1 MTFENTVRL
10 RYNSLPGTE
19 EKERYSR
26 ESAITGK
33 NLPDSFLENLTT
45 FGMLKL
51 LVWMNQFCSFQLLI
65 FRRLYFVRLV
75 PLWKQIHFFF

>member
-26 ESAITGK
+26 KSAVTGK
-33 NLPDSFLENLTT
+33 NLPDPFLENLTT
-45 FGMLKL
+45 YQHVKARGLDEPIL
-51 LVWMNQFCSFQLLI
+51 
-65 FRRLYFVRLV
+65 
-75 PLWKQIHFFF
+75 